1 MRDERN
7 DFAEILGSK
16 GKTKILLLLAKHGQ
30 LNITRIVRYS
40 GLHYNLVKKHL
51 EDLLSLGLVEEQRIG
66 KIRIFSL
73 KFDNPKVPLLL
84 ELIRSLEDI

>member
-1 MRDERN
+1 MINKKN
-7 DFAEILGSK
+7 DFTEILGSK

-30 LNITRIVRYS
+30 LNITKIVKYS

-51 EDLLSLGLVEEQRIG
+51 DDLLSLGLIEEQRIG

-84 ELIRSLEDI
+84 ELIRSLEEV